1 VPIARYFIIVGG
13 TLAALLLIAGWCL
26 PTPPAM
32 FANQLAIDR
41 SIIRIK
47 SARKW
52 PEKVVL
58 NTSQP
63 TITPPAVE
71 EPPVAQSVRLPPDE
85 AGDQSNLEA
94 LAQLKPDAPSAAVHH
109 PTLRIKH
116 GLART
121 ARKACGQRSR
131 YTSAS
136 KSGSGDCCQFGW
148 IDNGQT
154 SSNAMSRRHAASS
167 WPMDWRR
174 SHREELKDKQLLSS
188 RTELRSYRLNGSGM
202 NKIVRTTSA
211 TLCSIKRRNVHV
223 QTCNRC
229 SDSACCRLVVD
240 NPFCSGCNI

>member
-1 VPIARYFIIVGG
+1 VPIARYFIFVGG
-13 TLAALLLIAGWCL
+13 ALAALLLIAGRCL

-58 NTSQP
+58 DTSQP

-71 EPPVAQSVRLPPDE
+71 EPPAAQSVRLPPDE

-94 LAQLKPDAPSAAVHH
+94 LAQLKPDTPSSAIDH
-109 PTLRIKH
+109 PTLRIKR
-116 GLART
+116 GLGGT
-121 ARKACGQRSR
+121 AR
-131 YTSAS
+131 S
-136 KSGSGDCCQFGW
+136 KHVARGPVTRRPARAEAGEGCCQFGW

-167 WPMDWRR
+167 WPF
-174 SHREELKDKQLLSS
+174 E
-188 RTELRSYRLNGSGM
+188 
-202 NKIVRTTSA
+202 
-211 TLCSIKRRNVHV
+211 
-223 QTCNRC
+223 
-229 SDSACCRLVVD
+229 
-240 NPFCSGCNI
+240 

>member
-1 VPIARYFIIVGG
+1 VPIARYFIFVGG

-26 PTPPAM
+26 PAPPAM

-58 NTSQP
+58 DTSQP

-71 EPPVAQSVRLPPDE
+71 EPPAAQPVQLTADE

-94 LAQLKPDAPSAAVHH
+94 LARFKPDTPSAAVDH
-109 PTLRIKH
+109 PTLRIKR

-121 ARKACGQRSR
+121 AR
-131 YTSAS
+131 S
-136 KSGSGDCCQFGW
+136 KRVARGPVTRRLARAEAGGGCCQLRW

-154 SSNAMSRRHAASS
+154 SSNAMSRKHAAPS
-167 WPMDWRR
+167 WPMDWPALA
-174 SHREELKDKQLLSS
+174 E
-188 RTELRSYRLNGSGM
+188 
-202 NKIVRTTSA
+202 
-211 TLCSIKRRNVHV
+211 RN
-223 QTCNRC
+223 
-229 SDSACCRLVVD
+229 
-240 NPFCSGCNI
+240 